1 MNKGKLELFNN
12 NVETILS
19 KENNEVF
26 YDNSN
31 YVELFSTN
39 QGTIKTN
46 IKVEPQVSIYDVMK
60 SWRDLQQKCKDN
72 NERFYD
78 YYFDDET
85 NTTYRLTNIYISN
98 VGGSYDKEVKLSFNY
113 DDKKEVCY
121 QSDDEINSFFETYIN
136 ASNIQGDA
144 KIENKYCKGEK

>member
-1 MNKGKLELFNN
+1 MNKDKLELFNN

-31 YVELFSTN
+31 CIELFNTN

-46 IKVEPQVSIYDVMK
+46 IKVEPQVSIYDAMK
-60 SWRDLQQKCKDN
+60 TWCNLQQKCKDDH
-72 NERFYD
+72 ERFYG

-98 VGGSYDKEVKLSFNY
+98 VDGHYDKEVKLSFNY

-136 ASNIQGDA
+136 ASNIQG
-144 KIENKYCKGEK
+144 NEK

>member
-31 YVELFSTN
+31 YVELFSTD

-46 IKVEPQVSIYDVMK
+46 IKVEPQVSIYDIMK
-60 SWRDLQQKCKDN
+60 NWCNLQQKYKDDH
-72 NERFYD
+72 EIFYD

-98 VGGSYDKEVKLSFNY
+98 ICDHYDKEVKLSFNY
-113 DDKKEVCY
+113 DDKKEVWY
-121 QSDDEINSFFETYIN
+121 QSENEINSFFKTYIN
-136 ASNIQGDA
+136 VSNIQGDA

>member
-31 YVELFSTN
+31 CAEFFSTN

-60 SWRDLQQKCKDN
+60 SWCDL
-72 NERFYD
+72 
-78 YYFDDET
+78 
-85 NTTYRLTNIYISN
+85 
-98 VGGSYDKEVKLSFNY
+98 
-113 DDKKEVCY
+113 
-121 QSDDEINSFFETYIN
+121 
-136 ASNIQGDA
+136 
-144 KIENKYCKGEK
+144 

>member
-31 YVELFSTN
+31 YVELFSTD

-60 SWRDLQQKCKDN
+60 NWCNLQQKCKDD

-78 YYFDDET
+78 YYFDNET
-85 NTTYRLTNIYISN
+85 NTTYRLTNISISN
-98 VGGSYDKEVKLSFNY
+98 VGDHYDKEVKLSFNY
-113 DDKKEVCY
+113 DDKKEVWY
-121 QSDDEINSFFETYIN
+121 QSEDEINSFFETYIN

-144 KIENKYCKGEK
+144 KIENKYCKDEK

>member
-1 MNKGKLELFNN
+1 MSKGKLELFND

-31 YVELFSTN
+31 YIEFLNVSP
-39 QGTIKTN
+39 GTIKTN
-46 IKVEPQVSIYDVMK
+46 IKVESQMSIYDVMK
-60 SWRDLQQKCKDN
+60 KWFDLMQKCKDDH
-72 NERFYD
+72 ERFYG

-85 NTTYRLTNIYISN
+85 NTTYRLSNIYISN
-98 VGGSYDKEVKLSFNY
+98 VDGHYDKEVKLSFNY
-113 DDKKEVCY
+113 DDKKEVWY
-121 QSDDEINSFFETYIN
+121 QSENEINSFFETYIN

>member
-31 YVELFSTN
+31 YVELFSTD

-46 IKVEPQVSIYDVMK
+46 IKVEPQVSIYDIMK
-60 SWRDLQQKCKDN
+60 SWCDLQQKCKDGH
-72 NERFYD
+72 ERFYD

-98 VGGSYDKEVKLSFNY
+98 AGGHYDKEVKLLFNY
-113 DDKKEVCY
+113 DDKKEVWH

-144 KIENKYCKGEK
+144 KIENKYCKAEK